1 MTKLHY
7 LITFA
12 LDIFNDVLYFKLNL
26 ESKTELKHSVDMK
39 RPKISKLNELSPQ
52 PSMGKK
58 TKKSKPSN
66 IVTQYAKKFKKS
78 RFVLNGSPSTEN
90 DNSRS
95 YSDNSRSYNDNSRIL
110 NETELSS
117 GASVTNESSSQ
128 FSENGI
134 SIQAS
139 SSSIQADSSAIQANT
154 SSIQA
159 NTSSIQANT
168 SSIQANTSS
177 IQANTSS
184 NQADSSAVQANS
196 SSLLANFS
204 SRQSNSTS
212 TLAISPETV
221 IAKLHKKI
229 DKLQQSKGLLKLQ
242 LEQNRKLRNDAIVL
256 LNKCDGNN
264 FLLIIF
270 NNYNYL
276 SLFNY
281 KKKHCSGVI
290 NHLANK
296 I

>member
-177 IQANTSS
+177 

-264 FLLIIF
+264 FLLIIL

-281 KKKHCSGVI
+281 KKKTLFWCNQSFS
-290 NHLANK
+290 K
-296 I
+296 

>member
-12 LDIFNDVLYFKLNL
+12 LDIFNDVLYFKFNL

-168 SSIQANTSS
+168 SS
-177 IQANTSS
+177 

-264 FLLIIF
+264 FLLIIL

-276 SLFNY
+276 SLFNF